1 MVTVCLADQLLPDA
15 SPKMRQVLRRALRIQ
30 RDQFGIEDPATIAE
44 MTFDLTECVLDTLS
58 FHYPSPDL
66 KKDLISSVLHFE
78 VENMVEQ
85 DAQNNKAMNKLVTLV
100 RALPLAFNI
109 LGNLSVDLLMK
120 KFECLLNICLDFLII
135 IFFPQTLTF
144 Y

>member
-1 MVTVCLADQLLPDA
+1 MITVCLADQLLPDA

-85 DAQNNKAMNKLVTLV
+85 DAQNNKAMNKLVTSV
-100 RALPLAFNI
+100 RALPEITFFTSSATY
-109 LGNLSVDLLMK
+109 LS
-120 KFECLLNICLDFLII
+120 ICLGRNLNV
-135 IFFPQTLTF
+135 